1 MPYVKMNVDGK
12 KGSKA
17 YKKGQILEVSAS
29 LADLYILNSRG
40 TKTSKEE
47 FEKQKKVSSEIEK
60 IFNLTDEDI
69 STFEYENLRRKE
81 LEAFAVRVG
90 IDIEVAE
97 KSENIGELKALID
110 TKIKGE

>member
-12 KGSKA
+12 RGSKA

-29 LADLYILNSRG
+29 LADLYILNAKGSKS
-40 TKTSKEE
+40 TKEE
-47 FEKQKKVSSEIEK
+47 FEKQKKHSSKIEK
-60 IFNLTDEDI
+60 IFNLTDEEI
-69 STFEYENLRRKE
+69 LTFEYENLRRKE

-90 IDIEVAE
+90 IDVVVAE
-97 KSENIGELKALID
+97 ESENVSVLKALID